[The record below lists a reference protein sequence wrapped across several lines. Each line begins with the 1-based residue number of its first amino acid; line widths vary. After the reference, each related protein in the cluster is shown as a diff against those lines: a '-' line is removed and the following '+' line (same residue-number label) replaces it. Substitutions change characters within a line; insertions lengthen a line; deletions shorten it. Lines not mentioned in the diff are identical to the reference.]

1 MSSDCNQTPIISPPM
16 RLGETSAER
25 LLRAPGMQRIASPRL
40 ELFSLRRFLDESLCA
55 ALIERIEADRQPSTI
70 VDDNGDAA
78 FRTSETCHFDD
89 RDPIVVDLATRLTA
103 LTGIAP
109 EHGERIQGQR
119 YEVGQEFKAHT
130 DYFEPF
136 GADYAANCT
145 LSGQRTW
152 TAMVYLNEVPAGGG
166 TRFKAIDKIVKPEPG
181 KLLIWNNRLADGTP
195 NGATLHQGMKV
206 RQGRKYVITRW
217 YRERPWG

>member
-1 MSSDCNQTPIISPPM
+1 M
-16 RLGETSAER
+16 RPGETSAEL
-25 LLRAPGMQRIASPRL
+25 LLRSPGIQRIPSPRL
-40 ELFSLRRFLDESLCA
+40 ELFSLRGFLDETICA
-55 ALIERIEADRQPSTI
+55 ALIERIEAGREPSTI

-78 FRTSETCHFDD
+78 FRTSETCHLDHG
-89 RDPIVVDLATRLTA
+89 DPMVADLADRLTA

-130 DYFEPF
+130 DYFEPH
-136 GADYAANCT
+136 GPDYAANCT

-181 KLLIWNNRLADGTP
+181 KLLIWNNRMADGTP

-217 YRERPWG
+217 YRERRWI